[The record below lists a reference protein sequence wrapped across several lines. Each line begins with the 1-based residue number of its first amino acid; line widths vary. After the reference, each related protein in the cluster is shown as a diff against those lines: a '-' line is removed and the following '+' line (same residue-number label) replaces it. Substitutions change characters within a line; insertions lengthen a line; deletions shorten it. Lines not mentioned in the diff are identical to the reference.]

1 MLVNN
6 VSNASTVERH
16 QRSIIILIDFDLS
29 ASFFKDFMK
38 FDGFMTMNHDS
49 SCTLT
54 LELPFPNGNDWYQI
68 FIFPITRNVNE
79 LSY

>member
-29 ASFFKDFMK
+29 ASFFKDFMNS
-38 FDGFMTMNHDS
+38 MVS
-49 SCTLT
+49 
-54 LELPFPNGNDWYQI
+54 
-68 FIFPITRNVNE
+68 
-79 LSY
+79 